1 MCKWPC
7 AVHPAA
13 SVPTSRWLGGA
24 ARQAR
29 QADGAPPAARCRR
42 VQGGARRGMKRPV
55 GDPRMWAG
63 QPQSHREA
71 EVLAENAGKLP
82 FAKPSAGTLEARCSG
97 AFVCPAS
104 SPIWSSKPFARVHKV
119 PRGPWPTGRAQSL
132 RVSSKVDARNSAL
145 ANPKVDSKALLL
157 IQPMV
162 KMMRRGLQTS
172 AKRKRELKR
181 A

>member
-1 MCKWPC
+1 MQVAMIC
-7 AVHPAA
+7 APGSVYSARAPTPRSRSGMMAALHGGTGTPNLAGRRFATSCFVAEGVKAAPAA
-13 SVPTSRWLGGA
+13 AGA
-24 ARQAR
+24 MS
-29 QADGAPPAARCRR
+29 D
-42 VQGGARRGMKRPV
+42 
-55 GDPRMWAG
+55 
-63 QPQSHREA
+63 HREA